1 MTHAQQDPTGRL
13 RHLLSLQD
21 LPAES
26 LLMLLDRAQAYCA
39 PAGHPAPRNTR
50 LAGRTVANLFF
61 EPSTRTRASFELAAR
76 RLGAEVL
83 NLDISLSSA
92 TKGESVL
99 DTLDTLLAMGVD
111 AFVVRHADD
120 GLHAMLADFLD
131 TRAALINAGEGAS
144 HHPTQGLLDALT
156 IRQHKPAF
164 EPLTVT
170 IAGDIRHSRV
180 AHSAVHALSA
190 LGVGELRLASPTA
203 VLADNNLPGKH
214 FTDLDQ
220 AVQDADVIMMLRIQK
235 ERMAAE
241 QVPDTT
247 QYLEHF
253 GLTPA
258 RLARAK
264 PDAIVMHPGPMNR
277 GVEIADSVADGPQSV
292 IRQQVAN
299 GVAVRMA
306 VLEAL
311 LADQK

>member
-1 MTHAQQDPTGRL
+1 MNPSQLDSTSHP
-13 RHLLSLQD
+13 RHLLTLQD
-21 LPAES
+21 LPADT
-26 LLMLLDRAQAYCA
+26 LLALLARADTYCA
-39 PAGHPAPRNTR
+39 PAGQAVPRNTH
-50 LAGRTVANLFF
+50 LAGRTVAHLFF

-92 TKGESVL
+92 AKGESVL

-120 GLHAMLADFLD
+120 GLHAMLADFLGD
-131 TRAALINAGEGAS
+131 RAALINAGEGTS
-144 HHPTQGLLDALT
+144 NHPTQGLLDVLT
-156 IRQHKPAF
+156 IRRHKPAF
-164 EPLTVT
+164 DRLVIA

-180 AHSAVHALSA
+180 AHSAIHALST
-190 LGVGELRLASPTA
+190 LGVGELRLASPAT
-203 VLADNNLPGKH
+203 LQPNNTLPG
-214 FTDLDQ
+214 TQYVDLDS
-220 AVQDADVIMMLRIQK
+220 AVRGADVIMMLRIQK

-247 QYLEHF
+247 QYLEHY

-258 RLARAK
+258 RLALAK
-264 PDAIVMHPGPMNR
+264 PDAIVLHPGPLNR

-292 IRQQVAN
+292 IREQVAN

-306 VLEAL
+306 VLEML
-311 LADQK
+311 LAQ